1 MLRELDQPMT
11 DNMNPEDSNVQRLS
25 RLASSQKP
33 TSVEGDE
40 VVREYEDRY
49 NKPKRDT
56 LRAAPRSYSSV
67 SVSDTERKWTA
78 AAHGSAWLTLL
89 GGFATFGITVPFS
102 IFIPLAIYL
111 SFRKKSD
118 YVAFHA
124 LQAFVLQLIGTI
136 GALLVL
142 SVGGAVWLLGLGIAM
157 LSLLVLV
164 GVVLVPVW
172 GLVGIVLVL
181 AVALMPLAM
190 LLYSTI
196 AAIETFNGRD
206 YRLPF
211 VARWIDR
218 QLSGGLLSVG

>member
-1 MLRELDQPMT
+1 MM
-11 DNMNPEDSNVQRLS
+11 DNQNPDDSNVQRLS
-25 RLASSQKP
+25 RLASSQQRT
-33 TSVEGDE
+33 TSPEGDE
-40 VVREYEDRY
+40 VVREYEERY
-49 NKPKRDT
+49 NKPKRDS
-56 LRAAPRSYSSV
+56 LRTAPRSYNSV
-67 SVSDTERKWTA
+67 SVSDSERKWTA
-78 AAHGSAWLTLL
+78 AAHASAWLTLL
-89 GGFATFGITVPFS
+89 GGFATFGIIVPFS
-102 IFIPLAIYL
+102 IFIPLVIYL

-124 LQAFVLQLIGTI
+124 LQAFVLQLIGTV

-142 SVGGAVWLLGLGIAM
+142 SVGGAVWLLGLGIAL
-157 LSLLVLV
+157 LSLMILV

-172 GLVGIVLVL
+172 GLVGIVLAL

-206 YRLPF
+206 YRLPI

-218 QLSGGLLSVG
+218 QLAGGLLSVG

>member
-1 MLRELDQPMT
+1 MNQMT

-25 RLASSQKP
+25 RLASSKP
-33 TSVEGDE
+33 STQIPNTTEDDE

-49 NKPKRDT
+49 TKPKRNM
-56 LRAAPRSYSSV
+56 RSAPRSYSSV
-67 SVSDTERKWTA
+67 SVSDSERKWTA

-89 GGFATFGITVPFS
+89 GGFATFGVAVPFS

-111 SFRKKSD
+111 YFRKKSD

-124 LQAFVLQLIGTI
+124 LQAFTLQLVGTV

-142 SVGGAVWLLGLGIAM
+142 SVGGAVWVVGLIIAT
-157 LSLLVLV
+157 LLVALLI
-164 GVVLVPVW
+164 GIVLVPVW
-172 GLVGIVLVL
+172 GIVGIALLL

-218 QLSGGLLSVG
+218 QLAGGLLNVG